1 MTAINLLPHR
11 ALARQRLRERWQRGL
26 LMSVCAA
33 CALALPVCLH
43 WRGQLADLHEAL
55 DAKQQQRQQ
64 AERAAHARRQDAGAL
79 QTLQA
84 RKALQDEQ
92 QRMQQA
98 PARVLAALMHAVPAG
113 VQLRDLR
120 IDALADVLIDGVAV
134 DAPTVQGFIT
144 ALAREG
150 VLQAVELVEVG
161 PTQVEIA
168 GTRARVEAFSVRA
181 RWVEATR

>member
-11 ALARQRLRERWQRGL
+11 TLARQRLRERWQRGL
-26 LMSVCAA
+26 LLSVCAG
-33 CALALPVCLH
+33 CALALPVYLH
-43 WRGQLADLHEAL
+43 WRGQIADLHDTL

-64 AERAAHARRQDAGAL
+64 AERAAQARRQDAGAL

-84 RKALQDEQ
+84 RKAQIDEQ

-98 PARVLAALMHAVPAG
+98 PAQVLAALMRAVPAG

-120 IDALADVLIDGVAV
+120 IDALAEVLIDGVAV
-134 DAPTVQGFIT
+134 DAPTVQAFMA

-150 VLQAVELVEVG
+150 VWQAVELVEAG
-161 PTQVEIA
+161 PTQIELT
-168 GTRARVEAFSVRA
+168 GARPQVEAFSLRA
-181 RWVEATR
+181 RWVEAPR